1 MASLM
6 DDLIEV
12 LNEEKA
18 DYEKLVALGEEKRQ
32 AVIAAEIDNLERI
45 SEQEQVIAGYLQNRA
60 NRRVSIMTDMAQVLG
75 KDPTELTVSKLI
87 GYMDNQPDEQRKL
100 ADAREGILAV
110 GKRLKSINELNETL
124 IEQAL
129 EMVEF
134 DLTLFKSMRQAPETA
149 NYDKNAYNTG
159 DLLSGSGFD
168 TKQ

>member
-1 MASLM
+1 M

-110 GKRLKSINELNETL
+110 GKHLKSINELNETL

>member
-1 MASLM
+1 M

>member
-1 MASLM
+1 M

-75 KDPTELTVSKLI
+75 KEPTELTVSKLI

-149 NYDKNAYNTG
+149 NYYKNAYNTG

>member
-1 MASLM
+1 M

-75 KDPTELTVSKLI
+75 KEPTELTVSKLI